1 MSLRAA
7 LRSLIV
13 LVALTTLTSNT
24 FAAPVAKG
32 SKGEKTA
39 KATHA
44 NKERRMVA
52 AFVDPTTPL
61 AELVERERAAMLAR

>member
-1 MSLRAA
+1 MNLRNA

-13 LVALTTLTSNT
+13 LVALSTLASNT

-32 SKGEKTA
+32 SKAEKTV
-39 KATHA
+39 KATRA

>member
-32 SKGEKTA
+32 NKAEKTA

>member
-24 FAAPVAKG
+24 FAAPEAKG
-32 SKGEKTA
+32 SKAEKTA